1 MSDNCCHWLEIPA
14 VLSPLA
20 KTRFLRMCVLV
31 QTVITAVVGE
41 ELLGCAVV
49 NGCEA
54 EVLKVFA
61 VEKETIL
68 G

>member
-1 MSDNCCHWLEIPA
+1 
-14 VLSPLA
+14 
-20 KTRFLRMCVLV
+20 MCVLV

-41 ELLGCAVV
+41 ESLGCAVV
-49 NGCEA
+49 NGCEV
-54 EVLKVFA
+54 EVSKVFA